1 MTFKQNATGE
11 EMRPEGEDES
21 VKTIVKDH
29 TCSYMGQNAEY
40 LTQEGFKIEV
50 VVKAE
55 KSHFGRV
62 DLEVTPLHGTGTKWV
77 TSSRL
82 DFTQR
87 KAGNREM
94 TPPNEALEK
103 HSETA

>member
-1 MTFKQNATGE
+1 
-11 EMRPEGEDES
+11 MRPEGEDGS

-82 DFTQR
+82 DFPQGKT
-87 KAGNREM
+87 GNGEM
-94 TPPNEALEK
+94 TPPNEGLEK
-103 HSETA
+103 YPETA